1 MGAVRPN
8 FWKGLRYNRA
18 ALTSARSYSVADLR
32 SLTEAC
38 ISLTSELSLDA
49 VLQKLVD
56 VAREQVNARYGAL
69 SVLNDEGEIGRFLTS
84 GITPEE
90 RARIG
95 EPPRGRGLLGVILRE
110 GTSLRL
116 DDISADPRSAGFPP
130 NHPRMKSLL
139 GVPVVLEGRVI
150 GNLYLT
156 DKIGAHGFSPED
168 EEIVRL
174 LATQAA
180 IAVRNA
186 ELYEAERRR
195 AEEWKTLFELGR
207 EVKASPDLRE
217 ILTSI
222 VQRARRL
229 LKADL
234 AILMLLSDDSTLE
247 VTAHDGVR
255 TPAMQK
261 LRLLSEH
268 GLQGLVLKTGGPVIV
283 TDYQSDRRLKNKP
296 AGLVAE
302 EGIVSAVSVPLA
314 GKSRLLGTLTVGNR
328 TRTTFTER
336 HAELLEAFANWTVV
350 AIETSQLY
358 DQLQS
363 LALLEERE
371 RIGMDLH
378 DSVIQSI
385 YAIGL
390 QLEDCIH
397 RIDRSPQSVKEDL
410 SRAIDGLNRAI
421 RDIRSYIFDL
431 RPRVSEVSDLPEAI
445 RQLAEELRVNTLIDV
460 QVETNDRLDGLTQEQ
475 ALAIFHVAQEALNN
489 VGKHSKATTAR
500 VRLYRPQEET
510 VALEVSD
517 NGIGFDLQRVDSVQK
532 QGLRNIRDRARSLGG
547 EATLISAPGRGTTVR
562 MQIRTGN
569 KGARVDA

>member
-1 MGAVRPN
+1 
-8 FWKGLRYNRA
+8 
-18 ALTSARSYSVADLR
+18 LTSSRSYSVTDLR
-32 SLTEAC
+32 KLTEAC

-69 SVLNDEGEIGRFLTS
+69 SVLNEEGGIAQFLTS
-84 GITPEE
+84 GIPEEE

-95 EPPRGRGLLGVILRE
+95 DLPRGHGLLGVILRE

-130 NHPRMKSLL
+130 NHPHMKSLL

-156 DKIGAHGFSPED
+156 DKISARGFSAED

-207 EVKASPDLRE
+207 EVKASPDLKE

-234 AILMLLSDDSTLE
+234 AILMLLTDDSTLE
-247 VTAHDGVR
+247 VAAHDGLR
-255 TPAMQK
+255 TQAMQK

-268 GLQGLVLKTGGPVIV
+268 GLQDLVLKTGGPVIV
-283 TDYQSDRRLKNKP
+283 ADYQSDRRLKNKP
-296 AGLVAE
+296 AKLVAE

-378 DSVIQSI
+378 DGVIQSI

-390 QLEDCIH
+390 QLEDCTH
-397 RIDRSPQSVKEDL
+397 RIGSSPQSVKQDL
-410 SRAIDGLNRAI
+410 SRAIDSLNRVI

-431 RPRVSEVSDLPEAI
+431 RPRVSEVSDLREAI

-460 QVETNDRLDGLTQEQ
+460 QVETSDRLDGLTQEQ

-489 VGKHSKATTAR
+489 VGKHSKATSAR
-500 VRLYRPQEET
+500 VRLYSPHEGT
-510 VALEVSD
+510 VAVEVSD
-517 NGIGFDLQRVDSVQK
+517 NGIGFDPETVDSLQR

-547 EATLISAPGRGTTVR
+547 EATFISGPGRGTTVR
-562 MQIRTGN
+562 MQIRTGG
-569 KGARVDA
+569 KDADAER